1 MAHEIHH
8 LEGEHPSDPA
18 GQRVGVLAA
27 IISVFLVAV
36 SIQAQRTQTE
46 SVIIRSEANDEWS
59 FYQAKKLKSHTLEL
73 GRDLLALQPQTE
85 KVAAAVEHYKKEIDR
100 YAEEAKE
107 IQKEALGKE
116 TDYHLAERRALRYD
130 IGEGL
135 LELGLVL
142 CSLYFISKKL
152 LFPVIGIVAAVSGIL
167 IALTGLLLH

>member
-1 MAHEIHH
+1 MEHEIPHE
-8 LEGEHPSDPA
+8 EGGHTPDPA

-27 IISVFLVAV
+27 VISVFLVV
-36 SIQAQRTQTE
+36 VTIQAQRAQTE
-46 SVIIRSEANDEWS
+46 AVIIRSEANDQWS

-73 GRDLLALQPQTE
+73 GRDLLNLQPQTE

-107 IQKEALGKE
+107 IQKEAQGKE
-116 TDYHLAERRALRYD
+116 SEYHLVERRALRYD

-152 LFPVIGIVAAVSGIL
+152 LFPVIGIVAAVSGII